1 MGYRVKKLV
10 VGKGRTISNE
20 QNGEWVRQYFELEM
34 DIPDE
39 HELVTAKEN
48 AEGLLNEWLGITEE
62 TPQRKWSWNPDKIP
76 WSKAQG
82 TKGEYERSENADSLD
97 FKVLLKDLAEH
108 KGSLIRDGW
117 FYWSFKNGATVGRKR
132 KVKA

>member
-1 MGYRVKKLV
+1 MSYRVKKLV

-20 QNGEWVRQYFELEM
+20 QNGEWIRQYFELEM

-62 TPQRKWSWNPDKIP
+62 TPQRKWSWNPDKIQ

-82 TKGEYERSENADSLD
+82 SKGEYERSEDVDSND
-97 FKVLLKDLAEH
+97 FKSLLKDLAEH
-108 KGSLIRDGW
+108 KGSLIRDAV
-117 FYWSFKNGATVGRKR
+117 FYWSFKNGAIVGRKR

>member
-39 HELVTAKEN
+39 HELQTAKEN

-62 TPQRKWSWNPDKIP
+62 TPQRKWSWNPEKIA

-82 TKGEYERSENADSLD
+82 TKGEYERSEDVDSLD
-97 FKVLLKDLAEH
+97 FKSLLKDLAEH
-108 KGSLIRDGW
+108 KGSLIRDSW
-117 FYWSFKNGATVGRKR
+117 FYWSFPKSAVVGRKR

>member
-10 VGKGRTISNE
+10 VGKGRTISHE

-48 AEGLLNEWLGITEE
+48 AEGLLNEWLGITGE
-62 TPQRKWSWNPDKIP
+62 TPQRKWSWNPDKIA
-76 WSKAQG
+76 WSMAQG
-82 TKGEYERSENADSLD
+82 SKGEYERSENADSLD
-97 FKVLLKDLAEH
+97 FKALLKDLAEH
-108 KGSLIRDGW
+108 KGNLTRDGF